1 MQINYYKIQMNIT
14 INQRQ
19 KQERVSV
26 LKNHEN

>member
-19 KQERVSV
+19 KQERIPVF
-26 LKNHEN
+26 KNHEN